1 MAHRRLKGYRL
12 RFNLEGRPVGKA
24 APANICPDQDCEL
37 WGVLYR
43 ITRRELLR
51 LDSTEGVPGR
61 NYRHVLVPV
70 EDADGNIVTAV
81 TYMARGKETDGTPSF
96 RYISLLRD
104 GARAHG
110 LPETWVRFL
119 DSVQHHAR
127 VEHSSLPPPRI
138 QRVAQPVADQV
149 ERQHDQEDRQAGKH
163 REPRRLRQE
172 ALRRVQHRAP
182 GRRRRLLAQTEERQ
196 ARLGDDGRGDRQRA
210 LHQ

>member
-1 MAHRRLKGYRL
+1 MLVKSWALSRFHYRWHGHVLAGRPTEHVWYFAYGSNMHHSAFRERRGMRPTEWRIGCLKGYRL
-12 RFNLEGRPVGKA
+12 RFNLEGRPVGRA

-61 NYRHVLVPV
+61 NYRHVSVPV
-70 EDADGNIVTAV
+70 EDADGNIVPAV

-119 DSVQHHAR
+119 DSVQHHA
-127 VEHSSLPPPRI
+127 E
-138 QRVAQPVADQV
+138 
-149 ERQHDQEDRQAGKH
+149 
-163 REPRRLRQE
+163 
-172 ALRRVQHRAP
+172 
-182 GRRRRLLAQTEERQ
+182 
-196 ARLGDDGRGDRQRA
+196 
-210 LHQ
+210 